1 MKANPFLWS
10 HIRILY
16 SNVRVADNQAAIDLV
31 LNAPEKMLTSAVL
44 DDVFKRFKSRAVDFG
59 LDDIDVNISVIPNR
73 VFRYQAEAL

>member
-1 MKANPFLWS
+1 MKSNPFLCS

-16 SNVRVADNQAAIDLV
+16 SNVRVVDNQATLDLV
-31 LNAPEKMLTSAVL
+31 LNAPEKMLTRAVL
-44 DDVFKRFKSRAVDFG
+44 ADVFKRFKSRAVDFG

>member
-73 VFRYQAEAL
+73 VFRYQTEAL